1 MSDDVILRGGTPEDA
16 EALGKIVYEAFFKIS
31 SDHNFPPDFPDPE
44 TAIGLTEMMLT
55 RPDVY
60 SVVAENG
67 KVVGSNFLWEA
78 DEVDGVGPITVDP
91 DAQNGSI
98 GKRLMQDVIE
108 RSKASGKR
116 SVRLVQAAFHNR
128 SLALYTKLGFDT
140 VEPLSGI
147 NGPTFT
153 AEIAGHTVRPMTN
166 DDVEVADSVCRQI
179 HEISRKNEI
188 AGSVELGSG
197 LVVEAEGR
205 IVGYATSIGMF
216 GHAAAETND
225 ALKALIGSGQGI
237 QGPGFLL
244 PTRNNEVLRWCLAN
258 GLRIVQ
264 PLTLMSMGF
273 YQAPRG
279 AFIPSILY

>member
-1 MSDDVILRGGTPEDA
+1 MSDDVILRAGTPDDA
-16 EALGKIVYEAFFKIS
+16 ERLGNIVYDAFFKIS
-31 SDHNFPPDFPDPE
+31 SDHNFPPDFPNPE
-44 TAIGLTEMMLT
+44 IAIGLTEMMLA

-67 KVVGSNFLWEA
+67 KVLGSNFLWEA

-91 DAQNGSI
+91 AVQNGSI
-98 GKRLMQDVIE
+98 GKRLMQDVIA

-140 VEPLSGI
+140 VEPLSGV
-147 NGPTFT
+147 NGPAFT
-153 AEIAGHTVRPMTN
+153 VKIAGHNVRPMT
-166 DDVEVADSVCRQI
+166 DDDIETADSVCRRV
-179 HEISRKNEI
+179 HAVSRKNEI
-188 AGSVELGSG
+188 AGSVEIGSG
-197 LVVEAEGR
+197 LVVENAGR
-205 IVGYATSIGMF
+205 IAGYATSIGMF

-225 ALKALIGSGQGI
+225 ALKALIGSGQEI

-273 YQAPRG
+273 YQEPRG

>member
-1 MSDDVILRGGTPEDA
+1 MSDDVILRAGEPKDA
-16 EALGKIVYEAFFKIS
+16 DALGNIVYEAFFKIS
-31 SDHNFPPDFPDPE
+31 SHHNFPPDFPNPE
-44 TAIGLTEMMLT
+44 TAIGLTQMMLA

-78 DEVDGVGPITVDP
+78 DEVDGVGPITVNP
-91 DAQNGSI
+91 AEQNGSI
-98 GKRLMQDVIE
+98 GKRLMQDVID

-147 NGPTFT
+147 CGPAFT
-153 AEIAGHTVRPMTN
+153 AQIEGHSVRPMTI
-166 DDVEVADSVCRQI
+166 DDVEHADSICKQV
-179 HEISRKNEI
+179 HAISRKNEI
-188 AGSVELGSG
+188 AGSVEIGTG
-197 LVVEAEGR
+197 LVVENDGR

-225 ALKALIGSGQGI
+225 ALKALIGSGREI

-244 PTRNNEVLRWCLAN
+244 PTRNSEVMRWCLAN
-258 GLRIVQ
+258 GLRIAQ

-273 YQAPRG
+273 YQEPKG

>member
-1 MSDDVILRGGTPEDA
+1 MSDDVILRAGKSEDA
-16 EALGKIVYEAFFKIS
+16 EALGKIVFEAFFKIS
-31 SDHNFPPDFPDPE
+31 SDHNFPPDFPNPE
-44 TAIGLTEMMLT
+44 IATDLTRMMLS

-67 KVVGSNFLWEA
+67 SILGSNFLWEA

-91 DAQNGSI
+91 AVQNVSI
-98 GKRLMQDVIE
+98 GKRLMQDVIG
-108 RSKASGKR
+108 RSRASGKR

-147 NGPTFT
+147 GGPAVK
-153 AEIAGHTVRPMTN
+153 AEVDGYRVRPMNN
-166 DDVEVADSVCRQI
+166 DDIEAADSLCRRIHAISRRNEIADSV
-179 HEISRKNEI
+179 E
-188 AGSVELGSG
+188 AGSG
-197 LVVEAEGR
+197 LVAVYDGR

-216 GHAAAETND
+216 GHAVAETND
-225 ALKALIGSGQGI
+225 ALNALIGSGQEI

-244 PTRNNEVLRWCLAN
+244 PTRNSEVMRWCLAN

-273 YQAPRG
+273 YQEPRG

>member
-1 MSDDVILRGGTPEDA
+1 MSDDVILRAGTPRDA
-16 EALGKIVYEAFFKIS
+16 EALGNIVYEAFFKIS
-31 SDHNFPPDFPDPE
+31 TDHNFPPDFPNPE
-44 TAIGLTEMMLT
+44 FAIGLTQMMLT

-67 KVVGSNFLWEA
+67 RVLGSNFLWEA

-91 DAQNGSI
+91 AVQNGSI
-98 GKRLMQDVIE
+98 GKRLMQDVIA
-108 RSKASGKR
+108 RSKTSGKR

-147 NGPTFT
+147 SGPAFT
-153 AEIAGHTVRPMTN
+153 AEIDDHVVRPMTN
-166 DDVEVADSVCRQI
+166 NDVQAADTVCERI
-179 HEISRKNEI
+179 HAISRKNEI
-188 AGSVELGSG
+188 AGSVATGSG
-197 LVVEAEGR
+197 LVVENNGR

-216 GHAAAETND
+216 GHAVGETND
-225 ALKALIGSGQGI
+225 ALKALIGSGQEI

-244 PTRNNEVLRWCLAN
+244 PTRNNEVMRWCLAK

-273 YQAPRG
+273 YQEPRG